1 MRQGRASRVRTVRA
15 SGLTAG
21 IVVAMALGLM
31 PGGTPYAAALTRTRD
46 QLGAHSGPVSG
57 PGTFPTEGLAVG
69 APPAIPYAYASH
81 PGFGAG
87 NWRLLRPDGT
97 SLRLPR
103 LTWSTWAPMGRGAI
117 GMAGTEAGTELQ
129 QVADDA
135 SVRTSMVRHFGLA
148 VSPDHEVVGWLGGR
162 GAPHLVENAGR
173 HESTLPVVR
182 RGHQIAGIWGARTC
196 REQEPEGGGCTVFV
210 DAPGRVRLSSS
221 HGVTGSLGRLREVAD
236 VSQHG
241 HIAARAPRRA
251 SARHSC
257 WGVYRAS
264 GRRVFRTCRY
274 YLDSFA
280 PDGHRVLAEQSEA
293 RWSSVRRFAILDGRG
308 AVEQSWAFRAGPRR
322 SLSQLTWED
331 SQHLLGVLL
340 AHGQWSLVRI
350 GTDGTVEYAGPP
362 DVATPGNG
370 EDNAAESPYNL
381 PLR

>member
-1 MRQGRASRVRTVRA
+1 MGAGRA

-21 IVVAMALGLM
+21 IVVAMALGLL

-46 QLGAHSGPVSG
+46 QLGAHSGPAPG

-69 APPAIPYAYASH
+69 TPPAIPYAYASD
-81 PGFGAG
+81 PGFGEG

-103 LTWSTWAPMGRGAI
+103 LTWSTWAPTGRGAI

-129 QVADDA
+129 RVAADA

-148 VSPDHEVVGWLGGR
+148 VSPDHAIVGWLGGR
-162 GAPHLVENAGR
+162 GAPHLVEDAGR
-173 HESTLPVVR
+173 RDATLPVVR
-182 RGHQIAGIWGARTC
+182 RGRQIVGIWGARTC
-196 REQEPEGGGCTVFV
+196 REQEPEGGGCTAFV
-210 DAPGRVRLSSS
+210 DAAGRVRLSSS

-241 HIAARAPRRA
+241 HIAARARWLA
-251 SARHSC
+251 SAPHSC

-264 GRRVFRTCRY
+264 GHRIFRTCGY

-280 PDGHRVLAEQSEA
+280 PDGRRVLAEQSEA
-293 RWSSVRRFAILDGRG
+293 RWSSVRRFAVLDGRG
-308 AVEQSWAFRAGPRR
+308 AVEQSWSFHAGPRR

-331 SQHLLGVLL
+331 SHHLLGVLL

-362 DVATPGNG
+362 DVETP
-370 EDNAAESPYNL
+370 ENAEENAEESPYDL